1 MGAFF
6 FIAGVI
12 LTICSAYI
20 YYKWGWI
27 SLALFIPAALVP
39 VFLNG
44 YEGGLSLYTLPLI
57 TGTAGGYCFKKSSGL
72 DFFITVSS
80 IAFAI
85 VFTADYYLMKEI
97 KGYDFIETGKVEVV
111 QLLEQ
116 SRGEL
121 EKVFEQYKTPEE
133 NRQKLREDFD
143 TSLRMIQDSKW
154 VQFAKDMIP
163 ITAFIYSIFVTGFS
177 FLLMKKI
184 FMKKQGTRVRSLEL
198 FRLND
203 YLIFS
208 LIAGWGTF
216 MMLDKVQYPV
226 ISAIALNIAL
236 AASVLYII
244 QALGIIKFFI
254 VKKGMPV
261 ILLPLLILTLLI
273 LGPSIIMFAMIV
285 LIGVGTL
292 DLWGDFRK
300 LNPEIE
306 RNIKE

>member
-1 MGAFF
+1 MGAVF

-12 LTICSAYI
+12 LTICSAFI
-20 YYKWGWI
+20 FYKWGWI
-27 SLALFIPAALVP
+27 SLVVFVPAAVIP
-39 VFLNG
+39 VVISG

-72 DFFITVSS
+72 DFFITVSA
-80 IAFAI
+80 ILFAV
-85 VFTADYYLMKEI
+85 VFTADFYILKEV

-116 SRGEL
+116 TRGEV

-133 NRQKLREDFD
+133 NRKKLRADFD
-143 TSLRMIQDSKW
+143 TSLQMIQDSKW
-154 VQFAKDMIP
+154 IQFAKDMIP
-163 ITAFIYSIFVTGFS
+163 FTAFIYSVLVTGFS

-184 FMKKQGTRVRSLEL
+184 FMKKQGETVRALEF

-203 YLIFS
+203 YFIFS
-208 LIAGWGTF
+208 LIAGWGIF
-216 MMLDKVQYPV
+216 IMLDKTQYPV
-226 ISAIALNIAL
+226 ISVIALNIAL

-254 VKKGMPV
+254 IKKGMPLV
-261 ILLPLLILTLLI
+261 LLPLLILTLLI

-285 LIGVGTL
+285 LIGIGTL